1 MSNHGSL
8 NNAKKAK
15 NDEFYIS
22 LSCKLLSFRL
32 DEGNNICDRE
42 TSCFYEGGAF

>member
-22 LSCKLLSFRL
+22 LSTNLFSYQP
-32 DEGNNICDRE
+32 DRRTGE
-42 TSCFYEGGAF
+42 CTSVQRNGGVF